1 MLAIILIIISVV
13 LILLY
18 LIFRPSIDY
27 INDSILI
34 WYNEEPYKRTFF
46 KIKIK

>member
-1 MLAIILIIISVV
+1 MLAIILIIISVI

-27 INDSILI
+27 VNDSILI
-34 WYNEEPYKRTFF
+34 WYNKEPYKRTFF

>member
-1 MLAIILIIISVV
+1 MLAIILIIISMI

-27 INDSILI
+27 VNDSIII

>member
-1 MLAIILIIISVV
+1 MLEIILTIISVIV
-13 LILLY
+13 ILSY

-27 INDSILI
+27 VNNNIVI
-34 WYNEEPYKRTFF
+34 WYNKEPYKRTFF

>member
-1 MLAIILIIISVV
+1 MLAIILIIISMI

-27 INDSILI
+27 VNDSIII
-34 WYNEEPYKRTFF
+34 WYNEEQYKRTFF